1 MTPST
6 EVWLDRSSE
15 RRSNLAVGYA
25 GLRIG
30 DLVEVK
36 RGDPEVVAASV
47 GASEARIA
55 DWIKIE
61 ATARD

>member
-1 MTPST
+1 
-6 EVWLDRSSE
+6 
-15 RRSNLAVGYA
+15 VGYA
-25 GLRIG
+25 GLRVG

-36 RGDPEVVAASV
+36 RGDPEVVAATA
-47 GASEARIA
+47 GAGEARIA